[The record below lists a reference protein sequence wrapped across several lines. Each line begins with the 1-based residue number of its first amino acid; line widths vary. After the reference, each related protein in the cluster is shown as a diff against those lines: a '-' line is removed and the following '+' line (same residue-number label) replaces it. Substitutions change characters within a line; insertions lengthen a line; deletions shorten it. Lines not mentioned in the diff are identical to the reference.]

1 MLSIRLG
8 WLLFVLLGIFMFPH
22 GVATSSGRSL
32 LQSLLIVI
40 YSVINIGNVLKANND
55 RSALSN
61 TRYHGA
67 LSNTRYHDLVLF
79 YLLV

>member
-8 WLLFVLLGIFMFPH
+8 WWLFTLLGIFMFPH

-40 YSVINIGNVLKANND
+40 YSVINVGNLLKADNGI
-55 RSALSN
+55 SALS
-61 TRYHGA
+61 G
-67 LSNTRYHDLVLF
+67 SRYHDLVLF
-79 YLLV
+79 NLLL